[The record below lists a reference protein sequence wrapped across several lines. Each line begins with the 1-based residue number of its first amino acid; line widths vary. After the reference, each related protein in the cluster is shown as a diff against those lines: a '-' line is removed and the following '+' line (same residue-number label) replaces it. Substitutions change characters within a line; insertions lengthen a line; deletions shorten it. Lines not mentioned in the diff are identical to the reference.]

1 MLRWMSKKSRF
12 WGPFYKQHGKPAQ
25 ALSKSA
31 SQHLYHIHSSLSSQL
46 SLKTS
51 LLLTCQIFRLLVTT
65 LAANEKYPVL
75 NRDNLTIPFQI
86 HLSRNTKSFVIILL
100 HLWNLDEIL
109 NILTKKMMVI
119 DFVISKLR
127 TKLLF

>member
-75 NRDNLTIPFQI
+75 NRDNLTIPFQMQ
-86 HLSRNTKSFVIILL
+86 LSQNKKLFLNFCCILRSYIKFWTFWIKRWQSQLLYFRNYG
-100 HLWNLDEIL
+100 LWKCE
-109 NILTKKMMVI
+109 
-119 DFVISKLR
+119 
-127 TKLLF
+127 

>member
-86 HLSRNTKSFVIILL
+86 QLSRNTKSFVIILL
-100 HLWNLDEIL
+100 HLWNLDELL

-127 TKLLF
+127 TPKT

>member
-65 LAANEKYPVL
+65 LTANEKYPVL

-86 HLSRNTKSFVIILL
+86 QLSRNTKSFVIILL

-127 TKLLF
+127 TPKM